1 MLYATQQE
9 RCASNAVAPCA
20 KSLSTEEADR
30 WRKEMTGSSIVRV
43 GSNNQRRAMRKSR
56 QKWSFPRDLEPL
68 LNPMQQK
75 PSVQSC
81 NQLRKLTTSKNCAPL
96 SYLQPEIQS
105 FDWRAYTVATFQK
118 LKS

>member
-75 PSVQSC
+75 PSIQSC

-105 FDWRAYTVATFQK
+105 FDWRAYA
-118 LKS
+118 

>member
-56 QKWSFPRDLEPL
+56 QKWISPRFGTPVT
-68 LNPMQQK
+68 PYATK
-75 PSVQSC
+75 TFYT
-81 NQLRKLTTSKNCAPL
+81 KL
-96 SYLQPEIQS
+96 
-105 FDWRAYTVATFQK
+105 
-118 LKS
+118 